1 MSRGGVY
8 TATAFICTL
17 YEKNATWALF
27 LVLEKNLHCLKI
39 YMKNLL
45 NDPSYI
51 RPCGFHKALPYA
63 IDCDLTDCRWG
74 RWSNSYCFC
83 RSAEEVGAVEMRVA
97 PH

>member
-8 TATAFICTL
+8 TAIAFICTL

-63 IDCDLTDCRWG
+63 IDCDLLIVGGEGGAILIVSVAQLRRWG
-74 RWSNSYCFC
+74 L
-83 RSAEEVGAVEMRVA
+83 
-97 PH
+97 